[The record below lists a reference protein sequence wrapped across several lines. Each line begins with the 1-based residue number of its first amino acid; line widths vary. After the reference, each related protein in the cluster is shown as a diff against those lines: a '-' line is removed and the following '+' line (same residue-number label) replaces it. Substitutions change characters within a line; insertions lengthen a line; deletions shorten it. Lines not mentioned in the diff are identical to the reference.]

1 MEGKKKISVIG
12 PAIIDV
18 LAGPVSAG
26 IFEQNST
33 PVKDIRLSFGGNAL
47 NETVVLKKLGCEARL
62 VSKVGGDE
70 AGFRILRMLEDQ
82 GIGTGNI
89 AMEREL
95 ATGINIVLYDGSGER
110 RFLTNPDSSLRKLSE
125 ADIENSIGQ
134 LDDIIS
140 FSCMFVS
147 PLLDIPAME
156 RIFRKIREKPGRVL
170 AVDMTMAK
178 RGETAEDLKPLL
190 GYVDYLLPNR
200 AELRA
205 IGGPDEEKAAGRLLE
220 YGAGCVI
227 VKKGDEGC
235 SVYRKEG
242 RFDCAA
248 YRPEKVVDTTGAGDS
263 FAAGFLA
270 GLASGYPLEKCV
282 RLANATASFCV
293 ESAGA
298 ADGVPSME
306 KIEERMGL
314 RPEEA

>member
-125 ADIENSIGQ
+125 ADIENSIG
-134 LDDIIS
+134 LDATNAWLMKKVLELKEKNTGKDLS
-140 FSCMFVS
+140 HLKAEVPNVDMDEVS
-147 PLLDIPAME
+147 
-156 RIFRKIREKPGRVL
+156 RKI
-170 AVDMTMAK
+170 D
-178 RGETAEDLKPLL
+178 
-190 GYVDYLLPNR
+190 
-200 AELRA
+200 
-205 IGGPDEEKAAGRLLE
+205 
-220 YGAGCVI
+220 
-227 VKKGDEGC
+227 
-235 SVYRKEG
+235 
-242 RFDCAA
+242 
-248 YRPEKVVDTTGAGDS
+248 
-263 FAAGFLA
+263 
-270 GLASGYPLEKCV
+270 EKCKEMMKKKSND
-282 RLANATASFCV
+282 R
-293 ESAGA
+293 E
-298 ADGVPSME
+298 D
-306 KIEERMGL
+306 R
-314 RPEEA
+314 